1 MSLQNITAFLEK
13 LGMKNIYSVLKKN
26 LNKINAWIYTFSFV
40 LNIHMYTVEFV
51 KTVAVFLLC

>member
-13 LGMKNIYSVLKKN
+13 LGMKNIYSALKN
-26 LNKINAWIYTFSFV
+26 LNKINAWIYTFSYV
-40 LNIHMYTVEFV
+40 LNIHMYTVKFV

>member
-13 LGMKNIYSVLKKN
+13 LGMKNIYSVIKN
-26 LNKINAWIYTFSFV
+26 LNKINAWIYTFSYV
-40 LNIHMYTVEFV
+40 LNICMYTIFV